1 MLGFWD
7 GYESDA
13 SAEEAVVLADAV
25 VDQQAASEVY
35 ADRSARVQFLLA
47 EQRARKMLVQLSN
60 ALVEVEQEAHR
71 PAVEA
76 LAAASAAAA
85 AAVRR
90 RRWRWRGRL
99 CAVRLRRGVQV
110 RGDGAG
116 VLMPL
121 WQGASF
127 EL

>member
-47 EQRARKMLVQLSN
+47 EQRARKMLVQHSN
-60 ALVEVEQEAHR
+60 ALLQGGCATASSPEAAR
-71 PAVEA
+71 EDWRKGQRVGQQV
-76 LAAASAAAA
+76 SAAALTA
-85 AAVRR
+85 RHLQHRTA
-90 RRWRWRGRL
+90 
-99 CAVRLRRGVQV
+99 
-110 RGDGAG
+110 
-116 VLMPL
+116 
-121 WQGASF
+121 
-127 EL
+127 